1 MKKTYNTPV
10 KTAARRSWM
19 WAALLLVV
27 LVLGWG
33 IPAQASCSYV
43 PDYSTQEY
51 RPIPT
56 VTPGNLE
63 NDSESDAN
71 AALNPE
77 EANSESANEGNWF
90 QRLWRSL
97 FG

>member
-1 MKKTYNTPV
+1 MQTQAVIKV
-10 KTAARRSWM
+10 FWVG
-19 WAALLLVV
+19 LLWIGLAF
-27 LVLGWG
+27 GWG

-56 VTPGNLE
+56 VTPGNLAGDPE
-63 NDSESDAN
+63 ADPN

-77 EANSESANEGNWF
+77 EPSSASPNEDPNEENWF

>member
-1 MKKTYNTPV
+1 MKKTYGTPP
-10 KTAARRSWM
+10 KTAARGAWM

-56 VTPGNLE
+56 VTPGEGDLE
-63 NDSESDAN
+63 ADSN